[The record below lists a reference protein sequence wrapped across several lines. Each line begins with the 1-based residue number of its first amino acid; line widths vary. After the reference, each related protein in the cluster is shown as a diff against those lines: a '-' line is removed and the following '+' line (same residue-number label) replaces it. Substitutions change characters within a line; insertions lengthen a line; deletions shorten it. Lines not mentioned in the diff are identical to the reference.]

1 MTWLQYAIFG
11 LGVGAIFALLAVG
24 IVLVYRATGMLNFAH
39 ASMAT
44 ACAYVNFTLLE
55 RVHGMPVGVAL
66 LITVVFGALL
76 GLAIRKLVFG
86 PIAGA
91 SQVVKLIVSLGLA
104 GVLQGAVGLIWAK
117 IGTPTLPGHS
127 LFSMSSGLKIGNA
140 TIPAQRIA
148 LLVIGATVAFGL
160 TLLLKRTAFGMRVRA
175 LAQNPLA
182 ARLGGV
188 DERRVH
194 SAVWAIAGATAA
206 LAGVLIIPFGV
217 LTPLALS
224 GFQIKALA
232 AALVGGFA
240 SLPAALAGGLGL
252 GVVQEMLVGAPAP
265 FNGLRG
271 VIATALVIIL
281 LFARI
286 ERRFVSQQE
295 ERALEGDERTI
306 AGKWRPVS
314 FGSPRAWLLGTVVL
328 ALIVF
333 GLSGFWAFVSART
346 VIYAL
351 LGLSLVVLTGWSG
364 QVSLM
369 PGTFAGIGAA
379 LAWILGTKLG
389 FPMPLVL
396 PLAALATVPIAG
408 IVGIAALRLRPL
420 YLAVATVAFAGLFEE
435 TLFVQHW
442 FGNSGNAMSVP
453 RPKLIAGDHAFALAV
468 VVIAGAL
475 FAATA
480 AFGRTRTGRA
490 LRMVRDNER
499 AAGAAGVNPT
509 KYRLIAFALSAAYA
523 GLAGALLAYLLGTFS
538 MAAFGFLV
546 LSLTV
551 FGLATVGGI
560 RTPVGALLGAFV
572 VVYLSEVFRASAS
585 VQDWVYTGTGVAIIA
600 VMAYSPDGLAGMLR
614 RVRRRARTTPD
625 AAPAVEALELAE
637 VSGGR

>member
-1 MTWLQYAIFG
+1 VIWLQYAVFG

-39 ASMAT
+39 ASIAT
-44 ACAYVNFTLLE
+44 AAAYVNFTLLE
-55 RVHGMPVGVAL
+55 RVQWMPVGLAL
-66 LITVVFGALL
+66 AITIAFGALL
-76 GLAIRKLVFG
+76 GIAIRKFVFG

-91 SQVVKLIVSLGLA
+91 SQVVKLIVSFGLA
-104 GVLQGAVGLIWAK
+104 GVLQGAVGLIWSR

-127 LFSMSSGLKIGNA
+127 LFSMTRGIRVGNA
-140 TIPAQRIA
+140 IIPSQRIA
-148 LLVIGATVAFGL
+148 LLVIGAAVALGL
-160 TLLLKRTAFGMRVRA
+160 TVLLKRTEFGMRVRA

-182 ARLGGV
+182 ARLAGV

-217 LTPLALS
+217 LTPLSLS
-224 GFQIKALA
+224 GFQIKSLA

-265 FNGLRG
+265 LNGLRS
-271 VIATALVIIL
+271 VLATGLVIVL

-286 ERRFVSQQE
+286 ERRFVSEQE
-295 ERALEGDERTI
+295 ARALEGDERTL
-306 AGKWRPVS
+306 AGKWKPVPL
-314 FGSPRAWLLGTVVL
+314 GSPRAWLAGAAVLGLV
-328 ALIVF
+328 VF
-333 GLSGFWAFVSART
+333 GLSGFWAFVAGRT
-346 VIYAL
+346 LIYAL
-351 LGLSLVVLTGWSG
+351 LGLSLVILTGWSG

-396 PLAALATVPIAG
+396 PLAALATIPIAG
-408 IVGIAALRLRPL
+408 IVGVAALRLRPL

-442 FGNSGNAMSVP
+442 FANGGNAMSVP
-453 RPKLIAGDHAFALAV
+453 RPRWIAGDHVFGLV
-468 VVIAGAL
+468 VVLIVGAT

-490 LRMVRDNER
+490 LRMARDNER
-499 AAGAAGVNPT
+499 AAASAGVNPT
-509 KYRLIAFALSAAYA
+509 KYRLIGFALSAAYA

-538 MAAFGFLV
+538 MATFGFLV

-560 RTPVGALLGAFV
+560 RTPVGALVGAFI

-585 VQDWVYTGTGVAIIA
+585 VQDWVFTGTGAAIIA
-600 VMAYSPDGLAGMLR
+600 VMAYSPDGMAGMLARFKR
-614 RVRRRARTTPD
+614 RSRVVEP
-625 AAPAVEALELAE
+625 PVVEAFELAE
-637 VSGGR
+637 ASGGR

>member
-1 MTWLQYAIFG
+1 MIWVQYAVFG

-44 ACAYVNFTLLE
+44 AAAYVNFTLLE
-55 RVHGMPVGVAL
+55 RVRWMPVGVAL
-66 LITVVFGALL
+66 LITVLFGALL
-76 GLAIRKLVFG
+76 GIAIRKFVFG
-86 PIAGA
+86 PVAGA
-91 SQVVKLIVSLGLA
+91 SQVVKLIVSFGLA
-104 GVLQGAVGLIWAK
+104 GVLQGAVGLIWSR

-127 LFSMSSGLKIGNA
+127 LFSMTSGIKVGSA

-148 LLVIGATVAFGL
+148 LLLIGASVAIGL
-160 TLLLKRTAFGMRVRA
+160 TLLLKRTEFGMRVRA

-182 ARLGGV
+182 ARLAGV

-217 LTPLALS
+217 LTPLSLS

-232 AALVGGFA
+232 AALVGGFV

-265 FNGLRG
+265 LNGLRSVLAVG
-271 VIATALVIIL
+271 LVIVL

-286 ERRFVSQQE
+286 ERRFVSAQE
-295 ERALEGDERTI
+295 ERALEGDERTA
-306 AGKWRPVS
+306 AGKWKPVPL
-314 FGSPRAWLLGTVVL
+314 GSPRAWLAGTVIV

-333 GLSGFWAFVSART
+333 GLSGFWAFVAGRT
-346 VIYAL
+346 LIYAL

-364 QVSLM
+364 LVSLM
-369 PGTFAGIGAA
+369 PGTFAGVGAA

-396 PLAALATVPIAG
+396 PLAALATIPIAG
-408 IVGIAALRLRPL
+408 VVGIAALRLRPL

-453 RPKLIAGDHAFALAV
+453 RPHLIAGDHVFAL
-468 VVIAGAL
+468 VIVLIVGAL

-490 LRMVRDNER
+490 LRMARDNER
-499 AAGAAGVNPT
+499 AAASAGVNPT
-509 KYRLIAFALSAAYA
+509 KYRLIGFALSAAYA

-560 RTPVGALLGAFV
+560 RTPVGAIAGAFI

-585 VQDWVYTGTGVAIIA
+585 VQDWVFTGTGAAIIA
-600 VMAYSPDGLAGMLR
+600 VMAYSPDGVAGMLAR
-614 RVRRRARTTPD
+614 FKRRARTEP
-625 AAPAVEALELAE
+625 APVVETLELAE